1 MRKSL
6 IAGNW
11 KMYKT
16 PKESV
21 EFVRSLIENIK
32 NYEDRDALVCPPF
45 TSLSA
50 VSEILSKDKSIRLGA
65 QNVHFE
71 DDGAFTGEI
80 STKMLADTGV
90 EYVICGHSER
100 RNIFGE
106 NNETVNKKVKKTA
119 DAGMKPILCIGEKI
133 EERERGKTFDVINA
147 QLRESLEGFERSELL
162 VIAYEPVWAI
172 GTGKTATPEQAE
184 EVHRYIRGLLE
195 KFFNKNISEEIKI
208 LYGGSV
214 KPENIDHI
222 MKQEDIDGVLVG
234 GASLKVDSFC
244 RIVGYK

>member
-1 MRKSL
+1 MKKSL

-16 PKESV
+16 PGESG
-21 EFVRSLIENIK
+21 EFVKSLADNIK
-32 NYEDRDALVCPPF
+32 GYEDRDVLICPPF
-45 TSLSA
+45 TSLYA
-50 VSEILSKDKSIRLGA
+50 VSEILAKNPSIKLGA
-65 QNVHFE
+65 QNVYFE
-71 DDGAFTGEI
+71 DEGAFTGEI
-80 STKMLADTGV
+80 STRMLVDSGV
-90 EYVICGHSER
+90 EFVICGHSER

-106 NNETVNKKVKKTA
+106 SNATVNKKVKKTA

-133 EERERGKTFDVINA
+133 EERESGKTFDVIST
-147 QLRESLEGFERSELL
+147 QLKESLDGFEKSELL

-184 EVHRYIRGLLE
+184 EVHHFIRTLLE
-195 KFFNKNISEEIKI
+195 EIFDKNRADETKI

-214 KPENIDHI
+214 KPDNIDSI
-222 MKQEDIDGVLVG
+222 MRQKNIDGVLVG

-244 RIVGYK
+244 RIIDYK